1 METLKLSKEKPP
13 YFCIVTE
20 FYLYIN
26 RKRVDDVHV
35 VKKYLLEEVNNFVLR
50 ISVLF
55 VAGEHCTR
63 HWF

>member
-35 VKKYLLEEVNNFVLR
+35 VKKYLLEEVNN
-50 ISVLF
+50 LF
-55 VAGEHCTR
+55 SESP
-63 HWF
+63 FSL